1 MLPVPSQHNRYGRL
15 GIALGVTEAPS
26 MPSWGQTPVV
36 HLLVSSN
43 LHPADGCCLNP
54 QGVVSSS
61 ANLSDDEVIGS
72 IESKIVNHP
81 VIS

>member
-1 MLPVPSQHNRYGRL
+1 MPWQHNRYGRL

-36 HLLVSSN
+36 HLLVSSD
-43 LHPADGCCLNP
+43 LHPADGGCCLNP
-54 QGVVSSS
+54 PDVVSSS
-61 ANLSDDEVIGS
+61 ANLSGDEVIGY